1 MREEAVRA
9 GFQELVPCTRVEC
22 EGHEKAMA
30 CFASLI
36 SYI

>member
-9 GFQELVPCTRVEC
+9 GFQELVPCTKVEW
-22 EGHEKAMA
+22 EGYEKAMA

-36 SYI
+36 SYV